1 MSGILNRTR
10 LERKCW
16 RNSCESC
23 DWDCRSIQ
31 TF

>member
-10 LERKCW
+10 VNKCW

-23 DWDCRSIQ
+23 DWDGKSIQ